1 MAVFQIKL
9 MCAKYCAG
17 SSDDCKMY
25 QGRVRLDIRKILF
38 SEGEVKHWIGLPRA
52 VVKSLMLEMFKKCTD
67 VPLRNKI

>member
-1 MAVFQIKL
+1 MEVSLFSQVTSDKMRGNGLKL
-9 MCAKYCAG
+9 H
-17 SSDDCKMY
+17 
-25 QGRVRLDIRKILF
+25 QWRLRLDIRKNLF